1 MKELGR
7 TQGGDALLV
16 VEDEKAIRN
25 ALSIVLA
32 SGGYRVLEATTGK
45 EALSMASSHCPR
57 LIVLDMGL
65 PDMDGLEVL
74 DALRAWTLLPVIVLS
89 ARDQEA
95 SKVEALD
102 RGADDY
108 ITKPFSNAELLARVR
123 TALRR
128 PTAEA
133 LRMTMDS
140 LQIGGLTMDLKRH
153 TVTVDGQDVHLTP
166 IEYRIVYLLACNAG
180 RVLTHDRLLNAL
192 WGPHSTDPQILRVNM
207 ANIRR
212 KIEKNPADPQ
222 YILTEIGI
230 GYRMAEGEPEP

>member
-1 MKELGR
+1 MKDTGKA
-7 TQGGDALLV
+7 QGGDVLLV

-25 ALSIVLA
+25 ALSIVLS
-32 SGGYRVLEATTGK
+32 SGGYRVLEAATGRD
-45 EALSMASSHCPR
+45 ALVMISSHCPR
-57 LIVLDMGL
+57 LILLDLGL

-74 DALRAWTLLPVIVLS
+74 DALRSWTFLPVIVLS

-108 ITKPFSNAELLARVR
+108 VTKPFSNAELLARVR

-128 PTAEA
+128 PAAGTVQTTMEI
-133 LRMTMDS
+133 LR
-140 LQIGGLTMDLKRH
+140 IGGLTMDLKRH
-153 TVTVDGQDVHLTP
+153 AVMVDGQDVHLTP

-180 RVLTHDRLLNAL
+180 RVLTHDRMLKAL
-192 WGPHSTDPQILRVNM
+192 WGPYSTDPQILRVNM

-230 GYRMAEGEPEP
+230 GYRMAEGE